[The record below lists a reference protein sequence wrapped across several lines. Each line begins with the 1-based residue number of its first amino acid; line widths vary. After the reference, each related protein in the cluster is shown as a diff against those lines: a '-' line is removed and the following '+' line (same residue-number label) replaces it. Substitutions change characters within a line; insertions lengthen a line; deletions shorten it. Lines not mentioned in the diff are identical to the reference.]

1 VIRHRVAHRVSSGAM
16 PPERAESRAITVGK
30 WLLAVVIL
38 ASALAL
44 GSVQTEVLVV
54 MSTLAAVAC
63 ALLWTKA
70 DVATSRAT
78 RWVLLALALLLGMT
92 VLQALPLPSAV
103 THWLTPANADSWDRA
118 LSPLRE
124 PGPAW
129 HSLSLAPAATRV
141 EVLRG
146 FFYGCVFLGALRV
159 AALEEG
165 EVFLVRLIVFS
176 TCVMAFSA
184 LAHMAVGAEKVFGV
198 YRPRELYAYRAGHL
212 APLLNLN
219 HLAAYL
225 DIGACVAIGAV
236 VDRRSMPRPLAASI
250 ALVLAGTS
258 VWQGSRGAIGAL
270 LVGVVLTIGMSL
282 YTTRRFDAARF
293 RAAVLAVCAAAAAI
307 TVSISLSDVAR
318 ERLLSRDLIK
328 VEIAR
333 MSIPLITASPWFGV
347 GRGAFETVSSAVRE
361 GAVYDTFTHP
371 EDVVVQWFVEWGVP
385 VSLAGAALLGWALRP
400 RVVLRAVHPAIGVWV
415 AIVVAVLHDLVDFH
429 LEVPGVV
436 ALVAVCVAIVV
447 SARAGSRR
455 SSSSSERSTARLP
468 MRFAA
473 FALVAGT
480 ALAIVSA
487 WRDIG
492 HSLAEDRRALSAMA
506 VDASLSPAEFHAA
519 VRDAVLRY
527 PHEPFFPLMGAVHA
541 QAADDGTVVAWV
553 ARALELNPR
562 FGRAHFVLARSLARA
577 HAAQARLEY
586 RLAFENDEALRDPIV
601 KEGARLVVDADSALE
616 MVPEGKSG
624 IAMLEALVVAVAPRL
639 PATAV
644 ILDGELERRSP
655 TTTGPL
661 RRRIEASAADA
672 ADGAAWCAEKRCIAD
687 GLRDAELLATREP
700 YTCASHILVATLRA
714 ANGEAKRAA
723 DELERSIDIVTDRA
737 ECQRELIALSLRT
750 GQTRRGE
757 LALEQIVRGGCGAAA
772 ECVELY
778 AWAGGVEEGRGQYVR
793 AVRLY
798 KRVLEIVPDRDDL
811 LEHIGGMGSRHGV
824 LADALEAYGVLATRH
839 PADPRWPARIAELRA
854 SAAPP
859 PAALAP

>member
-1 VIRHRVAHRVSSGAM
+1 MPR
-16 PPERAESRAITVGK
+16 PPEDSRATTAGK
-30 WLLAVVIL
+30 WLLAFVIV

-44 GSVQTEVLVV
+44 GSVMTEVLVV
-54 MSTLAAVAC
+54 MSALAAVAC
-63 ALLWTKA
+63 ALLWIER
-70 DVATSRAT
+70 DDRSSSRASQ
-78 RWVLLALALLLGMT
+78 WVLVALALLLGMT

-159 AALEEG
+159 AVREEG
-165 EVFLVRLIVFS
+165 DVFLIRLIVFS

-236 VDRRSMPRPLAASI
+236 IDRRSMPRPLAASVAI
-250 ALVLAGTS
+250 VLAGTS

-282 YTTRRFDAARF
+282 YTTRRFDAARV
-293 RAAVLAVCAAAAAI
+293 RAAVLALCAAAAAI
-307 TVSISLSDVAR
+307 TVSLSLSEVAR

-328 VEIAR
+328 LAVAR
-333 MSIPLITASPWFGV
+333 MSVPLVTASPWFGV
-347 GRGAFETVSSAVRE
+347 GRGAFESMFSSVRE

-371 EDVVVQWFVEWGVP
+371 EDVIVQWFVEWGVP

-400 RVVLRAVHPAIGVWV
+400 RIVLRAVHPAIGVWV

-455 SSSSSERSTARLP
+455 SGSSPERKRARSP

-473 FALVAGT
+473 VAVVAGT
-480 ALAIVSA
+480 GLAIVAA
-487 WRDIG
+487 WRDVG

-506 VDASLSPAEFHAA
+506 VDMTISPAQFRAA
-519 VRDAVLRY
+519 VRDTVLRY
-527 PHEPFFPLMGAVHA
+527 PHEPFFPLMGAVRA
-541 QAADDGTVVAWV
+541 QTADDGTVVAWV

-562 FGRAHFVLARSLARA
+562 FGRAHFVLARSLARG

-601 KEGARLVVDADSALE
+601 REGARLIVDADSALE
-616 MVPEGKSG
+616 MVPQGKSG
-624 IAMLEALVVAVAPRL
+624 IAMLEALVVALAPRL

-644 ILDGELERRSP
+644 ILDAELERRSP
-655 TTTGPL
+655 TTTEPL
-661 RRRIEASAADA
+661 RRRIKASAADA
-672 ADGAAWCAEKRCIAD
+672 ADGAVWCAEKRCIAD
-687 GLRDAELLATREP
+687 GLRDAELLAKREP
-700 YTCASHILVATLRA
+700 YKCASHILVATLLA

-723 DELERSIDIVTDRA
+723 DGLERSLDVVTDRA

-778 AWAGGVEEGRGQYVR
+778 TWAGGVEESRGQYVL

-811 LEHIGGMGSRHGV
+811 LEHIGSLGTRHGV

-839 PADPRWPARIAELRA
+839 PADPRWLARIVELRA
-854 SAAPP
+854 AAAPP
-859 PAALAP
+859 PPVLAP